1 MRSIVFSALLG
12 AVTLG
17 LAPSAGAESS
27 AVAAA
32 PPDSLT
38 FDKAIRTMAV
48 GCDAF
53 TPTWASDDKLY
64 TGFGDC
70 NGLERQLSPKR
81 SMGFG
86 SIAGSPGRLAL
97 DDLDTGSRGAPDIQ
111 KSGSGGGLDAIG
123 NRNNGEKPA
132 SMLALGGTLYAWVR
146 NIDDDGT
153 NARIKYSRD
162 FKKASSSWSWASW
175 TSEFGFPVFVQTGKD
190 GAGSGGYVYVVAH
203 DGVSAYK
210 PSGRFILMRVPP
222 SKILQQSAYEFF
234 SGTADKPAWV
244 GYADR
249 GRRTGILTDPGRCMR
264 SGVSYNPARGRYYL
278 WQQIPNEDRGLG
290 IYSAPNVWGPWT
302 RLFYTESWDTPA
314 GERGEFPVK
323 WMDQAGI
330 GQQGTMYL
338 LFSGGDRLSVRKA
351 TVKPGY

>member
-1 MRSIVFSALLG
+1 MPNPDNPLEDLRQAL
-12 AVTLG
+12 AATL
-17 LAPSAGAESS
+17 
-27 AVAAA
+27 
-32 PPDSLT
+32 
-38 FDKAIRTMAV
+38 
-48 GCDAF
+48 
-53 TPTWASDDKLY
+53 
-64 TGFGDC
+64 
-70 NGLERQLSPKR
+70 
-81 SMGFG
+81 
-86 SIAGSPGRLAL
+86 
-97 DDLDTGSRGAPDIQ
+97 
-111 KSGSGGGLDAIG
+111 
-123 NRNNGEKPA
+123 
-132 SMLALGGTLYAWVR
+132 LALGHA
-146 NIDDDGT
+146 
-153 NARIKYSRD
+153 
-162 FKKASSSWSWASW
+162 
-175 TSEFGFPVFVQTGKD
+175 P
-190 GAGSGGYVYVVAH
+190 
-203 DGVSAYK
+203 AYD
-210 PSGRFILMRVPP
+210 L
-222 SKILQQSAYEFF
+222 AY
-234 SGTADKPAWV
+234 TADKPAWV